1 MQTEFTKKEKNLGTL
16 QLTFTP
22 DEFKAV
28 LPKAYN
34 RCKNQF
40 RINGFRKGKAPF
52 AMVLQAY
59 GEQAL
64 YEEAINLLLDEH
76 LPQAIAAEGLEVI
89 TRPELDVKAIGS
101 KADTVFSLKL
111 TLTPEVKLGK
121 YFGVEAVKPDETVKD
136 EQVEAEL
143 KQVQQRSARTVPVE
157 DRPVENNDI
166 VNIDYTGSV
175 DGVEFE
181 GGKAEK
187 YDLTIGSNSFIPGF
201 EEQIIGH
208 NINDEF
214 DVHVT
219 FPKEYHA
226 EHLAGKDAV
235 FKVVIH
241 AIKKREVPV
250 LDDEFAKDVSEFDT
264 LAAYKEDIRKKLE
277 KSNAERCKQEYE
289 NNVLKAVVDAAEVDV
304 PQVMVENELDDLVE
318 QQARQFKAQGLEL
331 AQLLQYSGQ
340 SMEDYRKSIESSAKI
355 HVKTELVLKAIIKK
369 ENIAL
374 TEEEKDA
381 ELEKIAKRYSMTAA
395 MLKQQLGENVDRLM
409 NGALLRKVSALLCSK
424 AVSIAPTEEIKL

>member
-1 MQTEFTKKEKNLGTL
+1 M
-16 QLTFTP
+16 
-22 DEFKAV
+22 
-28 LPKAYN
+28 
-34 RCKNQF
+34 
-40 RINGFRKGKAPF
+40 
-52 AMVLQAY
+52 
-59 GEQAL
+59 
-64 YEEAINLLLDEH
+64 
-76 LPQAIAAEGLEVI
+76 
-89 TRPELDVKAIGS
+89 
-101 KADTVFSLKL
+101 
-111 TLTPEVKLGK
+111 
-121 YFGVEAVKPDETVKD
+121 EAVKPDETVKD

-369 ENIAL
+369 ENITL
-374 TEEEKDA
+374 TEEEKNA

>member
-1 MQTEFTKKEKNLGTL
+1 M
-16 QLTFTP
+16 
-22 DEFKAV
+22 
-28 LPKAYN
+28 
-34 RCKNQF
+34 
-40 RINGFRKGKAPF
+40 
-52 AMVLQAY
+52 
-59 GEQAL
+59 
-64 YEEAINLLLDEH
+64 
-76 LPQAIAAEGLEVI
+76 
-89 TRPELDVKAIGS
+89 
-101 KADTVFSLKL
+101 
-111 TLTPEVKLGK
+111 
-121 YFGVEAVKPDETVKD
+121 EAVKPDETVKD